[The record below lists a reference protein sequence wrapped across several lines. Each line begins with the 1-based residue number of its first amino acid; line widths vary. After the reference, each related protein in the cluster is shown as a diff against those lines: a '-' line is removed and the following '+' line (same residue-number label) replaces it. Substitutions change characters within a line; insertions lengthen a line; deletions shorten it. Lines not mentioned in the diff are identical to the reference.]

1 MNIPAFDSLLSSWL
15 RLGAVLAILFLGR
28 VPAPAEA
35 QQQRARSL
43 GVAPGVLRPGP
54 QNAITDVRGV
64 RVGQSTVI
72 VGDSIRTGV
81 TAILPHPGNLFLDR
95 VPAAIYVGNGFGKL
109 LGSTQVAEL
118 GELETP
124 ILLTCTLCVWR
135 AADALVAYLL
145 GQPGME
151 EVRTINP
158 VVGETND
165 GYVLNAIRQRPISP
179 REVVSAIKE
188 ASGGQVAEGSVGAG
202 TGTVAFG
209 WKGGIGT
216 SSRLTGPADSRW
228 TVGVLVQTNF
238 GGDLHIMGVPVGRAL
253 GRNGVIRGGVDT
265 QGPKG
270 SIMIVVAT
278 DAPLSDRNLR
288 RAAARAI
295 IGLGRTGSVAD
306 NGSGDYVVAFSTH
319 RDVRR
324 RNGESRRSVVELD
337 NDAMSEI
344 FQAVVEATEEAIYN
358 SLFMATTVTSRR
370 GTVQALPV
378 EEVLD
383 ILRKHGALR
392 R

>member
-1 MNIPAFDSLLSSWL
+1 MRHVLTPLMGATLA
-15 RLGAVLAILFLGR
+15 LGLVA
-28 VPAPAEA
+28 APAGA
-35 QQQRARSL
+35 QQQRARAV

-54 QNAITDVRGV
+54 HNTITDVRGV
-64 RVGQSTVI
+64 RVGHSTVI
-72 VGDSIRTGV
+72 AGDSIRTGV
-81 TAILPHPGNLFLDR
+81 TAIIPHPGNLFLDR

-124 ILLTCTLCVWR
+124 ILLTCTLCVWK

-145 GQPGME
+145 RQPGME
-151 EVRTINP
+151 EVRSINP

-179 REVVSAIKE
+179 ENVVSAIKE

-202 TGTVAFG
+202 TGTVAFS

-253 GRNGVIRGGVDT
+253 RRNGVIRGGNT

-306 NGSGDYVVAFSTH
+306 NGSGDYVIAFSTH
-319 RDVRR
+319 RDARR
-324 RNGESRRSVVELD
+324 RSGESRRSVTELD
-337 NDAMSEI
+337 NDALSGI

-358 SLFMATTVTSRR
+358 SLFMATTVTSRH
-370 GTVQALPV
+370 GTVQALPAD
-378 EEVLD
+378 EVLD
-383 ILRKHGALR
+383 ILRRHGALR

>member
-1 MNIPAFDSLLSSWL
+1 MHHVL
-15 RLGAVLAILFLGR
+15 RPLMAVTLALGLA
-28 VPAPAEA
+28 ATPAEA
-35 QQQRARSL
+35 RQQRARSV

-54 QNAITDVRGV
+54 HNAITDVRGV

-124 ILLTCTLCVWR
+124 ILLTCTLCVWK

-151 EVRTINP
+151 EVRSINP

-165 GYVLNAIRQRPISP
+165 GYVLNAIRQRPITP
-179 REVVSAIKE
+179 DNVLSAIKG
-188 ASGGQVAEGSVGAG
+188 ASGGPVAEGSLGAG

-253 GRNGVIRGGVDT
+253 RRNGVIRGEGT
-265 QGPKG
+265 KGPKG

-306 NGSGDYVVAFSTH
+306 NGSGDYVIAFSTH

-324 RNGESRRSVVELD
+324 RNGESRRSVAELD
-337 NDAMSEI
+337 NEAMSGI

-358 SLFMATTVTSRR
+358 SLFMATPVTARH

-378 EEVLD
+378 DEVLN
-383 ILRKHGALR
+383 ILRQHGALR
-392 R
+392 